1 MTSDQPSGLDS
12 DLIESAD
19 GAPAEPAVITSATG
33 TATSHAAPAFVPVE
47 PPPAPVLV
55 ASESLASAAP
65 VTVRIEATP
74 VAESAPVQATPVVA
88 PEPVAPEPVA
98 PEPVAPEP
106 VAPAPS
112 AIVVPSAPVEPSK
125 PIILP
130 AADKSSLMQMVQAA
144 GLQWVETDPVRA
156 AQASSTGQVTAIKL
170 GREPKPVIQASSAPL
185 VQVETRR

>member
-55 ASESLASAAP
+55 ASESVASAAP

-98 PEPVAPEP
+98 P
-106 VAPAPS
+106 APA

-170 GREPKPVIQASSAPL
+170 GREPKPVIQVSSAPL